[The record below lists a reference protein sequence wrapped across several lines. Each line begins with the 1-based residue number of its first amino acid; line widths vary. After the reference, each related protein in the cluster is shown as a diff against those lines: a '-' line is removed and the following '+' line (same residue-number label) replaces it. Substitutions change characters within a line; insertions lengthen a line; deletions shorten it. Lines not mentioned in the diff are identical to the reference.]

1 MAAISNVNIKLNG
14 PKTSFH
20 VPWTIIN
27 RRTFQVITSVIIPS
41 DIKDS
46 KEVILTEVPI
56 PGLGFSPINSGG
68 GGNRK
73 ISFTLPLIKRNN
85 TVGNTLLLQEFFN
98 LRRRS
103 FGIKDI
109 FQASPQ
115 FSPVPKVLYTW
126 GTGSPP
132 LPYFVKKADFTHKQ
146 GWVNELGN
154 PQFSEVEIELWLDE
168 TDPIFK
174 VEEIFRKMGSF
185 LGQVTQAYDTL
196 QPGLLGF
203 GGTPF

>member
-1 MAAISNVNIKLNG
+1 MAAIPSITFDG
-14 PKTSFH
+14 PKTNFH
-20 VPWTIIN
+20 LPWGIIN
-27 RRTFQVITSVIIPS
+27 RSTFQIITSVIIPS

-56 PGLGFSPINSGG
+56 PGLSFSPINSGG

-85 TVGNTLLLQEFFN
+85 TVGNTLILQEFFN
-98 LRRRS
+98 LRRKS
-103 FGIKDI
+103 FGLKDI
-109 FQASPQ
+109 FQESQQ
-115 FSPVPKVLYTW
+115 FSPIPKVLYSW

-132 LPYFVKKADFTHKQ
+132 LPCFVKKADFTHKQ
-146 GWVNELGN
+146 GWVNVLGN
-154 PQFSEVEIELWLDE
+154 PQFSEVEIELWVDE

-174 VEEIFRKMGSF
+174 VEELFRKMGSF
-185 LGQVTQAYDTL
+185 LGMAEQTFDTVA
-196 QPGLLGF
+196 GIAGK

>member
-1 MAAISNVNIKLNG
+1 MAAIPSITFDG
-14 PKTSFH
+14 PKTNFH
-20 VPWTIIN
+20 VPWGIIN
-27 RRTFQVITSVIIPS
+27 RRTFQLITSIIIPG

-56 PGLGFSPINSGG
+56 PGLGFSPINAGG

-85 TVGNTLLLQEFFN
+85 TVGNTLILQEFFN
-98 LRRRS
+98 LRQRS
-103 FGIKDI
+103 FGLKNVFDKT
-109 FQASPQ
+109 QQ
-115 FSPVPKVLYTW
+115 FAPVQKVLYSW

-154 PQFSEVEIELWLDE
+154 PKFSEVEIELWLDE
-168 TDPIFK
+168 SDTIFK
-174 VEEIFRKMGSF
+174 VEEIFRGMGS
-185 LGQVTQAYDTL
+185 LAGVHEQAYDTVT
-196 QPGLLGF
+196 GIAGK